1 MCFPQRLALS
11 LALSRK
17 RERGLVQLPLPKGI
31 GGLSFQSILNVTPL
45 ILYTRT
51 GCSLCQ
57 AMEAQLAQ
65 LGPEGLFTLTTIDL
79 EDHPELESRYGEWVP
94 VLMAGE
100 TELCHYH
107 LDETVLRDWLVGQL
121 PT

>member
-1 MCFPQRLALS
+1 M
-11 LALSRK
+11 
-17 RERGLVQLPLPKGI
+17 
-31 GGLSFQSILNVTPL
+31 TPL

-51 GCSLCQ
+51 DCLLCQ
-57 AMEAQLAQ
+57 TMEVQLAR
-65 LGPEGLFTLTTIDL
+65 LSAEGLLTLTSIDL

-100 TELCHYH
+100 TELCHYQ
-107 LDETVLRDWLVGQL
+107 LDEALLRDWLVRQL